1 MTKVSVIV
9 GERYRRRTFP
19 HDFVW
24 IRSYDGQS
32 TSLIT
37 KEGPRSMPVAAFVEK
52 FEAAPRRK
60 GKRS

>member
-1 MTKVSVIV
+1 MDKISVTV
-9 GERYRRRTFP
+9 GERYRRRAAP
-19 HDFVW
+19 HDYVW
-24 IRSYDGQS
+24 VRSYDGTS
-32 TSLIT
+32 TALIT